1 MRVGI
6 ESSPLR
12 MHSHLGMCPESVPVL
27 KLFPLPGVLAPFFSP
42 WAPSTHPPRPTIDIT
57 PLESL
62 FSPVGPLVLPR
73 LALGGRLSQ
82 RWESSWE
89 RALV

>member
-12 MHSHLGMCPESVPVL
+12 VHSHLGMCPESVPLL
-27 KLFPLPGVLAPFFSP
+27 KLFPLPGVLAPFFTP
-42 WAPSTHPPRPTIDIT
+42 WVPFPHPPRPTTDIT
-57 PLESL
+57 PLRVSSL
-62 FSPVGPLVLPR
+62 PLVPWCSHGWLSEG
-73 LALGGRLSQ
+73 ASQ